1 MSGHFPRL
9 NLDRPGDLD
18 HVLKVVDHHARKVA
32 QMEFGS
38 ELEHDKALKAVVDKM
53 VKRVSR
59 VPGGRDVF
67 GETV

>member
-1 MSGHFPRL
+1 M
-9 NLDRPGDLD
+9 
-18 HVLKVVDHHARKVA
+18 LKVVDHHARKVA